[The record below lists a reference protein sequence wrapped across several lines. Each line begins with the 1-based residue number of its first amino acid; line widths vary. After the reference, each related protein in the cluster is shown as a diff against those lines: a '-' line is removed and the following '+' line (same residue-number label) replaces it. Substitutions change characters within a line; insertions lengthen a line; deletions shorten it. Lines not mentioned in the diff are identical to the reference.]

1 MRRVFN
7 FSGSQIFLVLLAF
20 AILAT
25 GILLRPAKWLS
36 DFDQSFYLTIAYD
49 VVHHGVFSNGMFDK
63 VDSTREVPPPGR
75 FFGPVYPVLVVA
87 AMKIN
92 PRFARAVACSV
103 EANHKARE
111 GSQCEVYARP
121 MHIIHALLLSV
132 GVLAIAFTATLI
144 FCGTTTFWLAGAL
157 ATLALLADAD
167 LFSFVMTESVTFSL
181 FSLATLSLIASLKAP
196 RFWKVLMVGGLF
208 GLLTLTRAS
217 HLILALVVPF
227 LLALYYRWADARWGR
242 IAHLLVAFAMGWMV
256 VVSPWLA
263 RNAVS
268 VGHWGLTE
276 EYGSVTLIERFA
288 YNDMS
293 AREFLLAFPY
303 CLPEVGPPLI
313 NLTFGPAAMARFVY
327 HTPESFFHAGRFRR
341 DKLVE
346 AYGRLDPLIG
356 GIAREEMSRNWW
368 RHLAISIPLAWCGM
382 WVGGWLG
389 LLLVPFFA
397 AACLAARPRSRALF
411 LIYAA
416 PAVVMLGLHAAL
428 ANQYTRYNL
437 ILIGPFA
444 IGAAWLI
451 GRMISRISGVAP
463 SR

>member
-1 MRRVFN
+1 
-7 FSGSQIFLVLLAF
+7 
-20 AILAT
+20 
-25 GILLRPAKWLS
+25 
-36 DFDQSFYLTIAYD
+36 
-49 VVHHGVFSNGMFDK
+49 
-63 VDSTREVPPPGR
+63 
-75 FFGPVYPVLVVA
+75 
-87 AMKIN
+87 
-92 PRFARAVACSV
+92 
-103 EANHKARE
+103 
-111 GSQCEVYARP
+111 
-121 MHIIHALLLSV
+121 
-132 GVLAIAFTATLI
+132 
-144 FCGTTTFWLAGAL
+144 
-157 ATLALLADAD
+157 
-167 LFSFVMTESVTFSL
+167 
-181 FSLATLSLIASLKAP
+181 
-196 RFWKVLMVGGLF
+196 
-208 GLLTLTRAS
+208 
-217 HLILALVVPF
+217 
-227 LLALYYRWADARWGR
+227 
-242 IAHLLVAFAMGWMV
+242 MGWMV

-276 EYGSVTLIERFA
+276 EYGSATLIERFA

-303 CLPEVGPPLI
+303 CLPEVGSPLV

-327 HTPESFFHAGRFRR
+327 HTPESFFHTGRFRR

-356 GIAREEMSRNWW
+356 GIAWEEMSGNWW
-368 RHLAISIPLAWCGM
+368 RHLVISIPLAWCGM

-397 AACLAARPRSRALF
+397 TACLVARPQSRELF

-463 SR
+463 PSG